1 MLLTALRAFTDNY
14 IWMIDDGR
22 SALVVDPGQSEP
34 VERALDARRLELAGI
49 LVTHHHADHTGGVDA
64 LRARLRGPV
73 FAPAREWLADP
84 AERVREGDRVRV
96 DALGLAFDV
105 LDIPAHTAGHVAFV
119 GDAAGGAG
127 EPIVFCGDTL
137 FAAGCGRLF
146 EGTPADMH
154 RALGKLAALPDAT
167 RVCCGHEYTLS
178 NLAFAAAVE
187 PSNEE
192 IPAFAEH
199 CRALRV
205 RDEPTLPSTIARE
218 RRINPFMRTAE
229 DEVVRSALAHGATG
243 TDPVD
248 VLAALRTWKNAYR

>member
-34 VERALDARRLELAGI
+34 VERALDERRLELAGI

-73 FAPAREWLADP
+73 FAPAREWLSQP

-96 DALGLAFDV
+96 DALDLEFDV

-119 GDAAGGAG
+119 GSMAGDG
-127 EPIVFCGDTL
+127 IVFCGDTL
-137 FAAGCGRLF
+137 FSAGCGKLF
-146 EGTPADMH
+146 EGTPSDMH
-154 RALGKLAALPDAT
+154 RSLGKLAALPDAT

-178 NLAFAAAVE
+178 NLAFAAAAE
-187 PSNEE
+187 PSNAE
-192 IPAFAEH
+192 IPAVAEQ

-205 RDEPTLPSTIARE
+205 EGKPTLPSTIARE
-218 RRINPFMRTAE
+218 RRLNPFLRTSE
-229 DEVVRSALAHGATG
+229 DELVRSALAHGAIS

-248 VLAALRTWKNAYR
+248 VLAALRTWKNAFR

>member
-34 VERALDARRLELAGI
+34 VERALDERRLELAGI

-64 LRARLRGPV
+64 LRGRLRGPV
-73 FAPAREWLADP
+73 FAPAREWLCQP
-84 AERVREGDRVRV
+84 AERVREGDHVRV
-96 DALGLAFDV
+96 DALGLDFDV

-119 GDAAGGAG
+119 NREGAG
-127 EPIVFCGDTL
+127 DGIVFCGDTL
-137 FAAGCGRLF
+137 FSAGCGKLF

-178 NLAFAAAVE
+178 NLAFATAVE
-187 PSNEE
+187 PSNPD
-192 IPAFAEH
+192 IPSVAER

-205 RDEPTLPSTIARE
+205 EGKPTLPSTVSRE
-218 RRINPFMRTAE
+218 RRLNPFLRTSE
-229 DEVVRSALAHGATG
+229 DEVVRSALAHGAIS

-248 VLAALRTWKNAYR
+248 VLAALRTWKNAFR

>member
-34 VERALDARRLELAGI
+34 VERALDERRLELAGI

-64 LRARLRGPV
+64 LRRRLRGPV
-73 FAPAREWLADP
+73 FAPAREWLAPP

-96 DALGLAFDV
+96 EALGLDFDV

-119 GDAAGGAG
+119 SAEGAG

-137 FAAGCGRLF
+137 FSAGCGRPF
-146 EGTPADMH
+146 EGTAADMH
-154 RALGKLAALPDAT
+154 AALGKLAALPDAT
-167 RVCCGHEYTLS
+167 RVGCGHEYTLS

-187 PSNEE
+187 PSNAD
-192 IPAFAEH
+192 IPAHAER

-205 RDEPTLPSTIARE
+205 EGKPTLPSTVSLE
-218 RRINPFMRTAE
+218 RRINPFLRTSE
-229 DEVVRSALAHGATG
+229 DAVVRSALAHGATS

-248 VLAALRTWKNAYR
+248 VLAALRLWKNDFR